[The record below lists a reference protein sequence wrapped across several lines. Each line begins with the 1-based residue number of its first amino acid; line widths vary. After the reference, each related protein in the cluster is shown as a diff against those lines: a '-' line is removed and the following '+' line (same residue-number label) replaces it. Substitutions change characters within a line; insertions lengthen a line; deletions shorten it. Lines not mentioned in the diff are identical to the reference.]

1 MDFLDSF
8 SLLVGLIFM
17 FGTASLFNLSFPVRG
32 IVGNWLAIWCLS
44 LAQVVLLSEIL
55 SELHLIGRTGF
66 LVGHL
71 LLFLA
76 DRTNRFLGGT
86 PVTVFSSSYR
96 VVEKGSA
103 DNQRKLLVFKKR
115 DHSRSPTASSIRNIG
130 INLGC
135 VSDG

>member
-71 LLFLA
+71 LLFLETIGFQEA
-76 DRTNRFLGGT
+76 R
-86 PVTVFSSSYR
+86 S
-96 VVEKGSA
+96 
-103 DNQRKLLVFKKR
+103 FKE
-115 DHSRSPTASSIRNIG
+115 SNSIQY
-130 INLGC
+130 
-135 VSDG
+135 